1 MSGEFNNSEMR
12 AIRSRLD
19 FSKIPTSIQIPNLI
33 EVQRRSYERFLQM
46 DKLPQEREDNG
57 LQSVFTSVFP
67 ITDFRNVSELEFVDF
82 SIGNWECKCGYL
94 KGLNHLRTAC
104 THCGHMVITDPFH
117 PGDVLC
123 NFCGTYNK
131 NTPDFCTKCGD
142 PVGLQL
148 KYDQAEC
155 EERGMTYSAPLKV
168 TIRLKIYDKDP
179 ETGVKSLRDMKE
191 QEVFF
196 GDIPLMS
203 QNGTFIVNGTER
215 VIVSQLHRSPGVFFE
230 TANNRTYFLGKIIPY
245 RGSWVEFE
253 YDQKNTLY
261 VRIDRKRKFLGT
273 IFLRALGLRTDE
285 EILKTFY
292 TVDTINVKDG
302 KLSWKVVPEGQLTN
316 LQGTRPAHAI
326 TVKGEELAPATRK
339 ISAHSLKGLRSHKI
353 EAVEVET
360 SEFDGAM
367 TAADVVDLTTG
378 ELLYEANQELTA
390 DKLHKII
397 QSGVTSFEVFFPER
411 DDVGN
416 IITNTLRRDS
426 VRKPEE
432 ALIEI
437 YRKLRPGDPPTLDTA
452 TALFEGMFFDP
463 RKYDF
468 SRVGR
473 LKFNIKLYENQDPS
487 GLDKRTLTPEDF
499 YGTIRYLLKLRKNIG
514 TVDDIDHLG
523 NRRVRAVGELMENQF
538 RIGLVRMERAI
549 KEKMSVYQE
558 MSTAMPHDLINA
570 KPVMAAIR
578 EFFGSS
584 QLSQFMD
591 QTNPLSEI
599 THKRR
604 LSALG
609 PGGLSRERAGFE
621 VRDVHPTHYGRICPI
636 ETPEG
641 PNIGL
646 ISSLSCFARINEYG
660 FIESPYRRVKDGR
673 ALDYVSVINA
683 GESGLR
689 QGDYLEIS
697 DARKQN
703 EQLKKDKKRTM
714 DLAPFSFY
722 LSAWEEDRHTIA
734 QANIEL
740 DEKLNIVQDVVDAR
754 RQGNFVLVNKSE
766 VDYVD
771 VSPKQ
776 LVSVAASLVPFLEH
790 DDANRALMGANMQR
804 QSVPLL
810 VSEAPFVGTGMEGVT
825 ARDSGAVILAK
836 RNGIIDSV
844 DSERIIVRVEGEH
857 HPTQLSREVGSDIYQ
872 LTKFK
877 RSNQNTCINQKPI
890 VRKGDRVVKGQV
902 IADGPCTEQGE
913 LGLGRNVLVAFMPWR
928 GYNFE
933 DAILISEKLVRE
945 DYYTSIHI
953 EEFEIEAR
961 DTKLGP
967 EEITRDIP
975 NVSEHALRDL
985 DDSGIIRIGAKI
997 GHNDILV
1004 GKVTPKGETQLTPE
1018 EKLLRAIFGEKAG
1031 DVRDASLTC
1040 PPGIE
1045 GTVVDVRIFSR
1056 KGQEKDERAKQ
1067 IEQEM
1072 IEKLERN
1079 LADEIRILTDE
1090 RLKRLEAILGA
1101 KEVLADLHDERTN
1114 KKLLNKGDILDRDTI
1129 ELISTRNLKRIRYAD
1144 KDPRVNEQIDEIEE
1158 MTSRQID
1165 VLRKITNEKIGKM
1178 QKGDELSPGVIK
1190 MVKVYIAMKR
1200 KLSVGDKMAGRHGN
1214 KGVIARILPE
1224 EDMPYLPDGTPVEI
1238 VLNPLGVPSRMNVGQ
1253 ILETHLGWA
1262 AHELGRQVAEL
1273 AATMQSAN
1281 EVRELFKAR
1290 FAGTAALS
1298 QLLDLDDEQTMRV
1311 AAGMKRG
1318 IWFGTAVFDGAR
1330 ETEIKALL
1338 KAAGLPSSGKTQLY
1352 DGMIGEAFEQP
1363 ATVGYI
1369 YMLKLSHLVDD
1380 KIHARSIGPYSLITQ
1395 QPLGGKAQFGGQRFG
1410 EMEVWALEAYGAAY
1424 ILQELLTAKSDDV
1437 FGRTKIYEAIVK
1449 GEAAIEPGVPESFNV
1464 LIREL
1469 QSLCLD
1475 VELIKQA
1482 DQKKPALP
1490 AIAAAD

>member
-1 MSGEFNNSEMR
+1 MPNENR

-19 FSKIPTSIQIPNLI
+19 FSKIPTAIQIPNLI

-46 DKLPQEREDNG
+46 DKLPAEREDNG

-67 ITDFRNVSELEFVDF
+67 ITDFRNISQLDFVDF
-82 SIGNWECKCGYL
+82 SIGNWECKCGHL
-94 KGLNHLRTAC
+94 KGLHHLRTAC
-104 THCGHMVITDPFH
+104 VSCGSMVITDPFH

-123 NFCGTYNK
+123 QHCGTYNK
-131 NTPDFCTKCGD
+131 NTPDFCNKCGD

-168 TIRLKIYDKDP
+168 TVRLTIYDKDP
-179 ETGVKSLRDMKE
+179 ETNAKTVRDIKE

-273 IFLRALGLRTDE
+273 IFLRALGLRSDE

-292 TVDTINVKDG
+292 TVDTVKISDG
-302 KLSWKVVPEGQLTN
+302 KLHWTISDEAGKVTHLLGAK
-316 LQGTRPAHAI
+316 PAHA
-326 TVKGEELAPATRK
+326 VMLNGEEVAHSGRK
-339 ISAHSLKGLRSHKI
+339 ITPSILKTLRAGKVES
-353 EAVEVET
+353 VEVET
-360 SEFDGAM
+360 AELDGAM
-367 TAADVVDLTTG
+367 TASDVVDTTTG
-378 ELLYEANQELTA
+378 EVVLEANIELTA
-390 DKLHKII
+390 DKLHKVIE
-397 QSGVTSFEVFFPER
+397 SGVTQVEIFFPER

-452 TALFEGMFFDP
+452 TALFEGMFFDA

-473 LKFNIKLYENQDPS
+473 LKFNIKLYEDQS
-487 GLDKRTLTPEDF
+487 YTGLDRRTLTPEDF
-499 YGTIRYLLKLRKNIG
+499 YSTIRYLLKLRKNIG
-514 TVDDIDHLG
+514 LVDDIDHLG

-660 FIESPYRRVKDGR
+660 FIESPYRRVRDGQL
-673 ALDYVSVINA
+673 LDFVQVVNA

-689 QGDYLEIS
+689 VGDHMEKP
-697 DARKQN
+697 DALALNAKLSG
-703 EQLKKDKKRTM
+703 EGKRPTEYG
-714 DLAPFSFY
+714 PFSFY

-734 QANIEL
+734 QANVEL
-740 DEKLNIVQDVVDAR
+740 DPNGRIVGDLVNAR
-754 RQGNFVLVNKSE
+754 RQGNFVLVNRAE

-810 VSEAPFVGTGMEGVT
+810 VAEAPLVGTGMEGVT

-890 VRKGDRVVKGQV
+890 VRQGDRVLKGQV

-913 LGLGRNVLVAFMPWR
+913 LALGRNVLVGFMPWR

-945 DYYTSIHI
+945 DYYTSVHI

-975 NVSEHALRDL
+975 NVSESALRDL
-985 DDSGIIRIGAKI
+985 DESGVIRIGAKI
-997 GHNDILV
+997 KHNDILV

-1056 KGQEKDERAKQ
+1056 KGQEKDERAKL
-1067 IEQEM
+1067 IEGEQV
-1072 IEKLERN
+1072 EKLEKN

-1090 RLKRLEAILGA
+1090 RLKRLEAILGG
-1101 KEVLADLHDERTN
+1101 KEILADLHDERTN
-1114 KKLLNKGDILDRDTI
+1114 KRLVTKGQPIDRETI

-1165 VLRKITNEKIGKM
+1165 VLRKITNDKIAKL
-1178 QKGDELSPGVIK
+1178 QKGDELAPGVIK
-1190 MVKVYIAMKR
+1190 LVKVYIAMKR

-1224 EDMPYLPDGTPVEI
+1224 EDMPYMPNGTPVEI

-1262 AHELGRQVAEL
+1262 AHNLGEMVNEVVQKNRD
-1273 AATMQSAN
+1273 AN
-1281 EVRELFKAR
+1281 EVREFIKTK
-1290 FAGTAALS
+1290 FEGTATLR
-1298 QLLDLDDEQTMRV
+1298 QLLELDDEQLLRV
-1311 AAGMKRG
+1311 GSGMKRG

-1330 ETEIKALL
+1330 EDEIKTLL
-1338 KAAGLPSSGKTQLY
+1338 ASAGLPSSGKTPLF
-1352 DGMIGEAFEQP
+1352 DGMTGEEFEQP
-1363 ATVGYI
+1363 VTVGYI

-1469 QSLCLD
+1469 QALCLD
-1475 VELIKQA
+1475 VELIKQFPNG
-1482 DQKKPALP
+1482 KKALVP
-1490 AIAAAD
+1490 TIAAAD

>member
-1 MSGEFNNSEMR
+1 MPNEIR

-19 FSKIPTSIQIPNLI
+19 FSKIPTATQIPNLI

-46 DKLPQEREDNG
+46 DKLPNERDDSG
-57 LQSVFTSVFP
+57 LQSVFVSVFP
-67 ITDFRNVSELEFVDF
+67 ITDFRGISQLDFVDF
-82 SIGNWECKCGYL
+82 SIGNWECKCGHL
-94 KGLNHLRTAC
+94 KGLHHLRTAC
-104 THCGHMVITDPFH
+104 VHCGAMVITDPFL

-123 NFCGTYNK
+123 QKCGTYNK
-131 NTPDFCTKCGD
+131 NTPDFCNKCGD

-148 KYDQAEC
+148 KYDQQEC
-155 EERGMTYSAPLKV
+155 EERGMTFSAPLKV
-168 TIRLKIYDKDP
+168 TVRLTIYDKDP
-179 ETGVKSLRDMKE
+179 ETGNKSIRDIKE

-196 GDIPLMS
+196 GDIPLMTP
-203 QNGTFIVNGTER
+203 NGTFIVNGTER

-273 IFLRALGLRTDE
+273 IFLRALGLRSDE

-292 TVDTINVKDG
+292 TVDRIQIADG
-302 KLSWKVVPEGQLTN
+302 KLEWAISQEVKAGTHLTGVKPAIAVVKN
-316 LQGTRPAHAI
+316 
-326 TVKGEELAPATRK
+326 GEELAHAGRK
-339 ISAHSLKGLRSHKI
+339 ITPHTLKALRAAAIEKI
-353 EAVEVET
+353 EVDAAEL
-360 SEFDGAM
+360 DGAM
-367 TAADVVDLTTG
+367 TAADVVDLGTG
-378 ELLYEANQELTA
+378 EVIVEANLELTA
-390 DKLHKII
+390 DRLHKILA
-397 QSGVTSFEVFFPER
+397 SGTTNFEIFFPDR

-416 IITNTLRRDS
+416 IITNTLKRDS
-426 VRKPEE
+426 IHKPEE

-452 TALFEGMFFDP
+452 TALFEGMFFDA

-473 LKFNIKLYENQDPS
+473 LKFNIKLYENQDATH
-487 GLDKRTLTPEDF
+487 LDHRTLTPEDF
-499 YGTIRYLLKLRKNIG
+499 YATIRYLLKLRKNIG
-514 TVDDIDHLG
+514 MVDDIDHLG

-558 MSTAMPHDLINA
+558 LNTAMPHDLINA

-660 FIESPYRRVKDGR
+660 FIESPYRKVKDSKI
-673 ALDYVSVINA
+673 LDYVEIVNA

-689 QGDYLEIS
+689 VGDHIEKDEAIKLNDE
-697 DARKQN
+697 
-703 EQLKKDKKRTM
+703 LKKAGKRSIETI
-714 DLAPFSFY
+714 AYSFY
-722 LSAWEEDRHTIA
+722 LSAWEEDKHTIA
-734 QANIEL
+734 QANIEF
-740 DEKLNIVQDVVDAR
+740 DADGNITEDLVNAR
-754 RQGNFVLVNKSE
+754 RQGNFVLVNRTE
-766 VDYVD
+766 VDYID

-810 VSEAPFVGTGMEGVT
+810 VAEAPLVGTGMEGVT

-872 LTKFK
+872 LIKFK
-877 RSNQNTCINQKPI
+877 RSNQNTCINQKPV
-890 VRKGDRVVKGQV
+890 VREGERVLKGQV

-913 LGLGRNVLVAFMPWR
+913 LALGRNVLVAFMPWR

-945 DYYTSIHI
+945 DYYTSVHI
-953 EEFEIEAR
+953 EEYEIEAR

-985 DDSGIIRIGAKI
+985 DESGVIRIGAQI
-997 GHNDILV
+997 GHGDILV

-1045 GTVVDVRIFSR
+1045 GTIVDVRIFSR
-1056 KGQEKDERAKQ
+1056 KGQEKDERAKL
-1067 IEQEM
+1067 IEAEY
-1072 IEKLERN
+1072 IAKLEKN
-1079 LADEIRILTDE
+1079 LGDEIRILTDE
-1090 RLKRLEAILGA
+1090 RLKRLEGILGQ

-1114 KKLLNKGDILDRDTI
+1114 KRLLTKGALLDRDTI
-1129 ELISTRNLKRIRYAD
+1129 ERISTKNLKRIRYND

-1165 VLRKITNEKIGKM
+1165 VLKKIVNEKKDKLT
-1178 QKGDELSPGVIK
+1178 KGDELPPGVIK
-1190 MVKVYIAMKR
+1190 LVKVYIAMKR

-1214 KGVIARILPE
+1214 KGVISRILPE
-1224 EDMPYLPDGTPVEI
+1224 EDMPYLPDGRPVEI

-1262 AHELGRQVAEL
+1262 AAELGKKVSELVA
-1273 AATMQSAN
+1273 AN
-1281 EVRELFKAR
+1281 SDVNFVREAMRKE
-1290 FAGTAALS
+1290 FAGTACLR
-1298 QLLDLDDEQTMRV
+1298 QLEELDDEMLIRV
-1311 AAGMKRG
+1311 AKGMKKG
-1318 IWFGTAVFDGAR
+1318 IWFGTNVFDGAQ
-1330 ETEIKALL
+1330 ESEIKALL
-1338 KAAGLPSSGKTQLY
+1338 KSAGLPSSGKTALF
-1352 DGMIGEAFEQP
+1352 DGMTGEQFEQP
-1363 ATVGYI
+1363 VTVGMI

-1449 GEAAIEPGVPESFNV
+1449 GETAMEPGVPESFNV

-1475 VELIKQA
+1475 VELIKRA
-1482 DQKKPALP
+1482 DEEKKAHPPEEL
-1490 AIAAAD
+1490 AAVAD